1 MIHRE
6 NHLDKNAL
14 APNGPSARSVAFL
27 HECLKLGRYDLH
39 LHTNQSDGSH
49 TAAEMVARAVESGL
63 MTIAITD
70 HDTVDAVPDSAQQVA
85 ENLLLI
91 PGVELS
97 AAYEGHEVHLLGYFP
112 FGGIDQIKCFLTDQK
127 QTRQMR
133 NRQMIRRLNELGFAI
148 TQDEFDDSGQGT
160 TGRLQAAMIL
170 RDRGYFATIKD
181 AFDQLLG
188 EGKPGYVDRP
198 RPEIAEA
205 IAMIHQAGG
214 AAVLAHPALYG
225 WCSHRPVV
233 SSALLA
239 HLSHLKKNGL
249 DGVEAFHGE
258 ATPDEQIEVS
268 AAALSLGLLRTAG
281 SDDHGQN
288 KSVFLMFDQ
297 SQIWPGTGV
306 PEILVVGALSRGPD
320 QNGQPTWLISRR
332 APGEKHAGFWEL
344 PGGKVEPGEEPAAAL
359 ARELREEL
367 SVDAQIGEVRRVLS
381 FDYPDQR
388 VVLIAMDAKID
399 RQSVHL
405 SVHDQLMDATAT
417 QALTMNVLPADIELF
432 QSLL

>member
-1 MIHRE
+1 MNHRD
-6 NHLDKNAL
+6 NHQAEKSM
-14 APNGPSARSVAFL
+14 APGDPSARAVAFL
-27 HECLKLGRYDLH
+27 QERLKLGRYDLH

-63 MTIAITD
+63 VTIAITD

-85 ENLLLI
+85 GNLLLI

-97 AAYEGHEVHLLGYFP
+97 AAYDGQEVHLLGYFP
-112 FGGIDQIKCFLTDQK
+112 FGGIEQIKSFLTDQK

-133 NRQMIRRLNELGFAI
+133 NRQMVRRLNELGFTI
-148 TQDEFDDSGQGT
+148 TQDEFDASGQGT

-170 RDRGYFATIKD
+170 RDRGYFASIKD
-181 AFDQLLG
+181 AFDRLLG

-198 RPEIAEA
+198 RPEIAAA
-205 IAMIHQAGG
+205 IAIIHQAGG

-225 WCSHRPVV
+225 WCSHRSVV

-239 HLSHLKKNGL
+239 HLNHMKKHGL

-297 SQIWPGTGV
+297 SQTWPGTGV
-306 PEILVVGALSRGPD
+306 PEILVVGALSRGQD
-320 QNGQPTWLISRR
+320 QDGQPTWLIGRR
-332 APGEKHAGFWEL
+332 SPGEKHAGFWEL

-367 SVDAQIGEVRRVLS
+367 SVEARIGAVRRVLS

-388 VVLIAMDAKID
+388 VVLIAMDTKID

-405 SVHDQLMDATAT
+405 SVHDQLIDATAA